1 MMLKIRRAMIL
12 GLTGT
17 ALLAGLAGCG
27 SRETQEAEVIY
38 LSLWSDER
46 SAPVLEAGIAEF
58 NQAYAD
64 QVKIEYTISYEGEDT
79 CKEIVLADP
88 ENAADIY
95 TFADDQFEELWRSG
109 ALLENTYDAETV
121 IAAVGGEASSAAKAV
136 TRDGRVYAYPETAGN
151 GYFLYYHKGYFTE
164 EDVTSLDRILE
175 VAAANDRKFTMDF
188 SSGWYLYSFFQG
200 AGLTLECA
208 EDGSSNLCNWNATD
222 TGYTGVDVAEA
233 LLAIAGHEGFIS
245 LNDDGFLKGV
255 QEGTVIAGINGP
267 WNAQYVEEAWG
278 EDYGAVKLPTYTL
291 AGDQV
296 QMCSFSGFKLMG
308 INAHTAHPEWCRKL
322 VSYLTNAENQ
332 LRRFEATGECPV
344 NQQAMQAPQV
354 QQAPAVAA
362 LLEQSVYSTVQSVAD
377 PFWSAS
383 SRFGITM
390 AGGNQGDRDLQ
401 LLLDEMVEQ
410 IIMPSE
416 PAQ

>member
-1 MMLKIRRAMIL
+1 MVKIGKAMIL
-12 GLTGT
+12 GLAGAALMTG
-17 ALLAGLAGCG
+17 LIGCG
-27 SRETQEAEVIY
+27 SRETQEAEVIH

-46 SAPVLEAGIAEF
+46 SASLIEEGIAEF
-58 NQAYAD
+58 NREYAD
-64 QVKIEYTISYEGEDT
+64 QVIIEYTISYEGEDT

-88 ENAADIY
+88 ENAADIFS
-95 TFADDQFEELWRSG
+95 FADDQFEELWQG
-109 ALLENTYDAETV
+109 GVLLENTYDAEAV
-121 IAAVGGEASSAAKAV
+121 IAAVGGEDTGAAQVV

-175 VAAANDRKFTMDF
+175 VAAANERKFTMDF

-200 AGLTLECA
+200 AGLTLECS
-208 EDGSSNLCNWNATD
+208 EDGSSNSCNWNAAD
-222 TGYTGVDVAEA
+222 TEYTGVDVAQA

-245 LNDDGFLKGV
+245 LNDESFVKGV
-255 QEGTVIAGINGP
+255 QEGTIIAGVNGP
-267 WNAQYVEEAWG
+267 WNTQYVEKAWG

-296 QMCSFSGFKLMG
+296 QMYSFSGFKLMG

-322 VSYLTNAENQ
+322 VSYLTNAEHQ

-344 NQQAMQAPQV
+344 NQQAAQAPEV
-354 QQAPAVAA
+354 RRAPAVAA
-362 LLEQSVYSTVQSVAD
+362 LAEQSVYSTVQSVAD

-390 AGGNQGDRDLQ
+390 AGGNQGNRDLQ
-401 LLLDEMVEQ
+401 TLLDEMVEQ
-410 IIMPSE
+410 IIMPAE
-416 PAQ
+416 PVQ

>member
-164 EDVTSLDRILE
+164 
-175 VAAANDRKFTMDF
+175 
-188 SSGWYLYSFFQG
+188 
-200 AGLTLECA
+200 
-208 EDGSSNLCNWNATD
+208 
-222 TGYTGVDVAEA
+222 
-233 LLAIAGHEGFIS
+233 
-245 LNDDGFLKGV
+245 
-255 QEGTVIAGINGP
+255 
-267 WNAQYVEEAWG
+267 
-278 EDYGAVKLPTYTL
+278 
-291 AGDQV
+291 
-296 QMCSFSGFKLMG
+296 
-308 INAHTAHPEWCRKL
+308 
-322 VSYLTNAENQ
+322 
-332 LRRFEATGECPV
+332 
-344 NQQAMQAPQV
+344 
-354 QQAPAVAA
+354 
-362 LLEQSVYSTVQSVAD
+362 
-377 PFWSAS
+377 
-383 SRFGITM
+383 
-390 AGGNQGDRDLQ
+390 
-401 LLLDEMVEQ
+401 
-410 IIMPSE
+410 
-416 PAQ
+416 